1 VSPEAGV
8 AITDLTLGRFYGV
21 RSCIHGL
28 DARTKLVVALLLM
41 GVSVYTRTAASF
53 VLLYAFLTLAVLLS
67 RVPLRY
73 TLRNLKFFVWLL
85 VVAVLLNLVFT
96 EGTPLVSYRALV
108 ITYEG
113 ATAAGVALARLV
125 FVVMTAS
132 FLMLTTQ
139 PLDLTEGVSRLL
151 GFLGRLRLPVR
162 ELSLMS
168 ALSLSYLP
176 VIIDEVRDISVAQ
189 RSRGATFHGR
199 GLSVLRSAVSLLVP
213 VLLAALR
220 RADRLALAMESRSFR
235 TAGDRTSIGG
245 TRIGLSDVLVIAF
258 AFGLTCGALLLG
270 R

>member
-1 VSPEAGV
+1 
-8 AITDLTLGRFYGV
+8 
-21 RSCIHGL
+21 
-28 DARTKLVVALLLM
+28 
-41 GVSVYTRTAASF
+41 
-53 VLLYAFLTLAVLLS
+53 
-67 RVPLRY
+67 
-73 TLRNLKFFVWLL
+73 
-85 VVAVLLNLVFT
+85 
-96 EGTPLVSYRALV
+96 
-108 ITYEG
+108 
-113 ATAAGVALARLV
+113 
-125 FVVMTAS
+125 VMTAS